1 MKKLTV
7 VAVLAIAITTNTFA
21 GNFSDD
27 FSTGLNPTYWSISQ
41 SSPGL
46 YSVNATGGNVA
57 LALPNPAAN
66 PGGLQGVSVILNLA
80 ALGGSV
86 SGDFSA
92 QIDFA
97 NAVIGPN
104 NDQVSLDPSFAD
116 NFIFDD
122 VYDLSFGRN
131 VHVWNGAVLGAVT
144 ETATSGTFVI
154 SRTGSTIVGSFDG
167 TPILTLSD
175 SSALTSIS
183 FGLDNQPNAANDSP
197 SVIIDNFSLTASSV
211 PEPATMSLLAI
222 GGLAF
227 VFRRRRG

>member
-1 MKKLTV
+1 MKKTTII
-7 VAVLAIAITTNTFA
+7 AVLATALTTRILA
-21 GNFSDD
+21 GTFSDD
-27 FSTGLNPTYWSISQ
+27 FSTGLNSTYWSYSE
-41 SSPGL
+41 STVGL
-46 YSVNATGGNVA
+46 YSVNAAGGNVA
-57 LALPNPAAN
+57 LALPNPAVN
-66 PGGLQGVSVILNLA
+66 PGGLQGVSIVLNLA

-104 NDQVSLDPSFAD
+104 NDQVSLDPIFAD

-131 VHVWNGAVLGAVT
+131 VHVWTGAVLGAVT

-197 SVIIDNFSLTASSV
+197 SVVFDNFSFTATSV
-211 PEPATMSLLAI
+211 PEPAMMSLLAI
-222 GGLAF
+222 GGLAC
-227 VFRRRRG
+227 VFRRRRC